1 MGIPS
6 NPDLPRVASSTEF
19 NALVEHVKREL
30 QVSISPNFKISP
42 SLTNGSTLLETTPS
56 EYSFK
61 FRCQRSNTDFLLT
74 AREML
79 EQFLQS
85 HSIHVYPSPTAHT
98 HKRNDSFAEAFPHFE
113 SKILSTTRARYHGEK
128 ITKYDPFSQLRHPN

>member
-1 MGIPS
+1 MAVPPS
-6 NPDLPRVASSTEF
+6 SDLPRVTASPEF
-19 NALVEHVKREL
+19 NQLVEHVKRDL
-30 QVSISPNFKISP
+30 QVSISPNFKRVNSAA
-42 SLTNGSTLLETTPS
+42 NGSGAVPETTPS

-79 EQFLQS
+79 ETFLQG
-85 HSIHVYPSPTAHT
+85 HNVHVYPSPTSHT

-113 SKILSTTRARYHGEK
+113 SKILSTARTRGHGE
-128 ITKYDPFSQLRHPN
+128 LL